1 MVLGIIST
9 IFSSLGIYGFFT
21 GNLFLL
27 YFGMLCVIIEHII
40 GIISKQE
47 KGLATVFIALIVSII
62 LMINGTNWLQA
73 IAICLCFEGTICF
86 ILGCIMMIL
95 VGNKMKSASNDNSNV
110 FSDTEKQ
117 EIIRE
122 LMDKSNL
129 SKEICSTVFDILVL
143 FKANYRDYAYKKIE
157 KELIPLLEH
166 EKSPSNVGVAFGM
179 LIDQIA
185 LSKEEADTYSN
196 KVIENMINN
205 MSEISNK

>member
-1 MVLGIIST
+1 MIVGIIST

-27 YFGMLCVIIEHII
+27 YLGMLCVIIEHTI

-47 KGLATVFIALIVSII
+47 RGLTTVFIALIISII
-62 LMINGTNWLQA
+62 LMINGINWLQA

-95 VGNKMKSASNDNSNV
+95 IGNKMKSAPNDNSNG
-110 FSDTEKQ
+110 FSDAEKQ
-117 EIIRE
+117 EIILE

-129 SKEICSTVFDILVL
+129 SKEICSTIFDILVL

-157 KELIPLLEH
+157 KDLIPLLEY
-166 EKSPSNVGVAFGM
+166 EKEPSSVGIAFGM

-185 LSKEEADTYSN
+185 LSKEEADAYSN
-196 KVIENMINN
+196 KVIKNMINN